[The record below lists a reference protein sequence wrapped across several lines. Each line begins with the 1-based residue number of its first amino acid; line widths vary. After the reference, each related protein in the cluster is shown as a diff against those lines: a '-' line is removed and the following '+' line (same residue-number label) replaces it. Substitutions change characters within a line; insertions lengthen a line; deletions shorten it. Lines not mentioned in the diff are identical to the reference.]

1 MPQFGD
7 ADCRVVGDHRLVT
20 SPYIRDETS
29 GLHAIDRIKRR
40 ELASL

>member
-7 ADCRVVGDHRLVT
+7 ADCRVVRDHRLVT
-20 SPYIRDETS
+20 SPYIRDEAS
-29 GLHAIDRIKRR
+29 GLHATHRTQRR